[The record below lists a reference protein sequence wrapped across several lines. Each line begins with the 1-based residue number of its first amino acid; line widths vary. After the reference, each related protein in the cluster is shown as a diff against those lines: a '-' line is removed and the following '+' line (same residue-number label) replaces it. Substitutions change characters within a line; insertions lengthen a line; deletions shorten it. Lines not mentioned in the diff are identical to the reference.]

1 MIPLKLQDIRAVAEK
16 YRDQVTGKLGVG
28 FTDLKT
34 GETFSLLGDDEF
46 PSASTFKVY
55 ILAELFRQAQEG
67 RFAMSDRHPLTEEVK
82 SVGSGV
88 LFNLGAGINPSL
100 QDYATLMMIISD
112 NTATDF
118 LFKLVGRD
126 NIVKNVLQPLG
137 LSKTKCD
144 LPCKDLIAR
153 YFEADDIEAL
163 AAAEKAGKSFR
174 AGPYYLCQTP
184 ENDSTSPNDMM
195 KILRL
200 VYERKLFTPWV
211 CDEML
216 AIMLQC
222 QTNSRIPKF
231 LPPQTEVAHK
241 TGTIDRV
248 ANDAGIVYTPKGDYI
263 LTLFYN
269 GNAASQEEYD
279 RNVGGYF
286 SDSLLAEIS
295 RDIYAEY
302 VK

>member
-1 MIPLKLQDIRAVAEK
+1 MKIDNIRAIAEK
-16 YRDQVTGKLGVG
+16 YRDSVTGNLGVG

-34 GETFSLLGDDEF
+34 GESFSLMGDDEF

-67 RFAMSDRHPLTEEVK
+67 KFKMSDRHVLTDEVK
-82 SVGSGV
+82 SIGSGV
-88 LFNLGAGINPSL
+88 LYNLQAGLSPTL

-118 LFKLVGRD
+118 LFDFVGRD
-126 NIVKNVLQPLG
+126 NIKKNVLEPLG

-144 LPCKDLIAR
+144 YPCKKLIAI
-153 YFEADDIEAL
+153 YYEAEGPETFSDNFE
-163 AAAEKAGKSFR
+163 KSYR
-174 AGPYYLCQTP
+174 NTPGYLCQTP

-195 KILRL
+195 KILKL
-200 VYERKLFTPWV
+200 VYEKKLFTPWV

-216 AIMLQC
+216 NIMKQC
-222 QTNSRIPKF
+222 QTNTRIPKF
-231 LPPQTEVAHK
+231 LPGNVEVAHK
-241 TGTIDRV
+241 TGTMDRV
-248 ANDAGIVYTPKGDYI
+248 ANDCGIVYSPKGDYI

-269 GNAASQEEYD
+269 GNTATEEEY
-279 RNVGGYF
+279 NKNMHGIM
-286 SDSLLAEIS
+286 SDALLADIS
-295 RDIYAEY
+295 RDIYEEY

>member
-1 MIPLKLQDIRAVAEK
+1 MKIDSIRAIAEK
-16 YRDQVTGKLGVG
+16 YRDSVTGNLGVG

-34 GETFSLLGDDEF
+34 GESFSLMGDTEF

-55 ILAELFRQAQEG
+55 VLAELFRQAQEG
-67 RFAMSDRHPLTEEVK
+67 KFKMSDRHLLTDEIK
-82 SVGSGV
+82 SIGSGV
-88 LFNLGAGINPSL
+88 FYNLQAGLNPTL

-118 LFKLVGRD
+118 LFDFVGRD
-126 NIVKNVLQPLG
+126 NIKKHVLDPLG
-137 LSKTKCD
+137 LTNTKCD
-144 LPCKDLIAR
+144 YPCKKLIAL
-153 YFEADDIEAL
+153 YYQSESEDTFSESFNQ
-163 AAAEKAGKSFR
+163 SFR
-174 AGPYYLCQTP
+174 NTPAYLCQTP

-195 KILRL
+195 KIFRL
-200 VYERKLFTPWV
+200 IYEKKLFTPWV

-216 AIMLQC
+216 NIMKQC

-231 LPPQTEVAHK
+231 LPGNVEVAHK

-248 ANDAGIVYTPKGDYI
+248 ANDCGIVYSPKGDYI

-269 GNAASQEEYD
+269 GNLASEEEYN
-279 RNVGGYF
+279 RNANGNM
-286 SDSLLAEIS
+286 SDALLADIS